1 MLPYHASWGRTD
13 RGKLTPNTLRVR
25 GGEKKKKVSPV
36 KEVVADLSTLVGEGS
51 FLEILCLKEI
61 YDKFK

>member
-1 MLPYHASWGRTD
+1 M
-13 RGKLTPNTLRVR
+13 TPNTLRVR
-25 GGEKKKKVSPV
+25 GGKKKKKKKKKVSLV

-61 YDKFK
+61 YDEFK